1 MNANVWRVSNESRC
15 PQRIAFTSSRD
26 HAFGWFCAALT
37 TPFAPNLSIASGT
50 TPPGASEVSTSFPRT
65 FFPA

>member
-1 MNANVWRVSNESRC
+1 MNAKAWRVSNESRC
-15 PQRIAFTSSRD
+15 PHRIAFTSSLD

-37 TPFAPNLSIASGT
+37 TPFAPYLSNANGT
-50 TPPGASEVSTSFPRT
+50 TPPGASDVSTSLPRT